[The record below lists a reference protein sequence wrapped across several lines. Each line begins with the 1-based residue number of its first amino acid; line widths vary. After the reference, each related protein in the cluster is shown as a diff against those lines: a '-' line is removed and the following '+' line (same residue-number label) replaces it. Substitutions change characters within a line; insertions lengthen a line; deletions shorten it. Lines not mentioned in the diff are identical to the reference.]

1 MKLSICIPTYNR
13 CAHLANCLN
22 SIILNTNYN
31 KNDIQ
36 ICVSD
41 NCSTDE
47 TEAVVRQSQLPNS
60 LWPQFR
66 H

>member
-41 NCSTDE
+41 NCSADE